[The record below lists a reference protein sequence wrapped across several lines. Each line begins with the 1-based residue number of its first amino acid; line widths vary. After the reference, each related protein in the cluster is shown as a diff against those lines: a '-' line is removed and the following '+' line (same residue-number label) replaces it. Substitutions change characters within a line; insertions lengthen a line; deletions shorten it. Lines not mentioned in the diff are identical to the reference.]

1 LIERRGS
8 SRVAPL
14 ALFALL
20 YVGAEV
26 VRLRIA
32 GIGDAE
38 QSIAAGV
45 YVALSLATWFFT
57 RSKAGPVAETRE
69 TKPRSLGAQFAIVA
83 VVVLFTGFIG
93 AAFNGVVRGVSLP
106 ALFMRLGSFGIPQF
120 ALYVGIP
127 ALALSAFGVHGR
139 GVWVRLGDR
148 GWIAA
153 GATWV
158 APFAIALAIG
168 VAQHPASLGRLTWR
182 IATNVFQNGFSEE
195 FLFRGVLLTRL
206 RFVMRDGWALF
217 AQAIVF
223 GMWHYGA
230 DMREAHGDLIYAIA
244 LMITS
249 QASFGYAIGFLAL
262 RSRSLLFPSIAHA
275 LADAF

>member
-14 ALFALL
+14 ALFALI
-20 YVGAEV
+20 YIWAEV
-26 VRLRIA
+26 VRQRVG
-32 GIGDAE
+32 GIGDE
-38 QSIAAGV
+38 RIAAAL
-45 YVALSLATWFFT
+45 YVVLSIATWFFT
-57 RSKAGPVAETRE
+57 RDREGRAVETRDV
-69 TKPRSLGAQFAIVA
+69 KPRSLGAQLTGVA
-83 VVVLFTGFIG
+83 FVVLVTGFIG
-93 AAFNGVVRGVSLP
+93 AAFNGVVHDVSLP
-106 ALFMRLGSFGIPQF
+106 VILMRLGAFGIPQF

-127 ALALSAFGVHGR
+127 SLVLAAFGVRGR
-139 GVWVRLGDR
+139 GLWVRLGER

-153 GATWV
+153 GVTWI
-158 APFAIALAIG
+158 APSAIALGLDI
-168 VAQHPASLGRLTWR
+168 AQHEVSLGDVAGR

-195 FLFRGVLLTRL
+195 FLFRGALLTRL
-206 RFVMRDGWALF
+206 RFVMRDEWALF

-223 GMWHYGA
+223 GAWHYGA
-230 DMREAHGDLIYAIA
+230 DMKEAHGDLVYAMTI
-244 LMITS
+244 MITV